1 MGNVSPRFLKAYK
14 QATGQ
19 TVEKPGAGQN
29 SEKFDRCVLEVQ
41 GKGGV
46 EDAYAVCTAAM
57 KSETIKSMEHTDPRF
72 SKEVEQFM
80 RTLGISGAGPVPSS
94 LMARQDLESGRTT
107 KTMEFAKRKISKDG
121 NNTLSVWYHDN
132 EGNRKCEVFANI
144 VDAEASVKR
153 LTEVGYK
160 DVYIVT
166 GAGEMIKTGDK
177 MYLIRT
183 NGMEYA
189 RFDKKPDAEEC
200 MAMLIAQG
208 QFAVMIEETVVSAA
222 EKGRVEVTGKQL
234 DTVVRQA
241 SKAEDTEEKTT
252 LVDRIKN
259 IQLSRQKATI
269 AARSKAAATPSAKA
283 FKDVWGK
290 ITRPK

>member
-1 MGNVSPRFLKAYK
+1 MTASPQFLKAYK
-14 QATGQ
+14 KATGQ
-19 TVEKPGAGQN
+19 TVEKPGNAEH
-29 SEKFDRCVLEVQ
+29 SAKFDRCVLEVQ

-46 EDAYAVCTAAM
+46 EDAYAVCTEAM
-57 KSETIKSMEHTDPRF
+57 KSDTIKSMSHNDPGF

-80 RTLGISGAGPVPSS
+80 RTLGISGAGPVPHS

-107 KTMEFAKRKISKDG
+107 KTMEFAKKRITKDG
-121 NNTLSVWYHDN
+121 SNTLSVWYHDN
-132 EGNRKCEVFANI
+132 YGNRKCEVFANI

-153 LTEVGYK
+153 LTEMGYK

-166 GAGEMIKTGDK
+166 GAGDMVKTGDK
-177 MYLIRT
+177 MFLIRT

-189 RFDKKPDAEEC
+189 RFDKKADAEEC
-200 MAMLIAQG
+200 LAMLTAQG
-208 QFAVMIEETVVSAA
+208 QFAVMIEETVLSAA

-234 DTVVRQA
+234 DHAVKEA
-241 SKAEDTEEKTT
+241 AEAEDTEEKST
-252 LVDRIKN
+252 LVDNIKN
-259 IQLSRQKATI
+259 IQLRRQKATI
-269 AARSKAAATPSAKA
+269 AERSKSAAVPSAKA